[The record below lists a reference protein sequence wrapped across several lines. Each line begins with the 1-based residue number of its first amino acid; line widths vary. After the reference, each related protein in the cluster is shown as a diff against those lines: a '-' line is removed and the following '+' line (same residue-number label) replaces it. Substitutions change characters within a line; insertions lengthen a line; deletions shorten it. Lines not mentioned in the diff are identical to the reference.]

1 MSEIKVNSIKGV
13 GASAAAITVNNS
25 DGTCTANITNNLS
38 NRRLTINGDM
48 KIAQRGTSSTSSGYH
63 TVDRFGVWNNGTDE
77 VPTQA
82 QVDVAAG
89 TTPYTLGFRKAL
101 KITNGNQTSG
111 AGAGDYIWIQHVL
124 EAQDIANSGW
134 NYTSSSSYVT
144 LSFWV
149 KSSVPQEF
157 KFYVRTQDGTNKS
170 YAMTTGS
177 LSTDTWTKI
186 TKTIP
191 GHSDLQFDS
200 DNGAGFEINI
210 PPFMGTDRT
219 SNSVTENAWKTWNS
233 GERFP
238 DMTSTWYTTN
248 DATFEITG
256 VQLEVSD
263 HASDFQF
270 RSFAE
275 ELALCQRYYQVIAE
289 GTNKAICNAVSFA
302 GNDGFG
308 FIDLKSVMRAAPTL
322 DVVTGTGY
330 WRAFRNAGVGDFN
343 DVIMESNSNRTV
355 GLKFQGV
362 SSGTSLSTGQVG
374 FIRTNNSA
382 AFLAASSEL

>member
-1 MSEIKVNSIKGV
+1 
-13 GASAAAITVNNS
+13 
-25 DGTCTANITNNLS
+25 
-38 NRRLTINGDM
+38 
-48 KIAQRGTSSTSSGYH
+48 
-63 TVDRFGVWNNGTDE
+63 
-77 VPTQA
+77 
-82 QVDVAAG
+82 
-89 TTPYTLGFRKAL
+89 
-101 KITNGNQTSG
+101 
-111 AGAGDYIWIQHVL
+111 
-124 EAQDIANSGW
+124 
-134 NYTSSSSYVT
+134 
-144 LSFWV
+144 
-149 KSSVPQEF
+149 
-157 KFYVRTQDGTNKS
+157 
-170 YAMTTGS
+170 
-177 LSTDTWTKI
+177 
-186 TKTIP
+186 
-191 GHSDLQFDS
+191 
-200 DNGAGFEINI
+200 
-210 PPFMGTDRT
+210 
-219 SNSVTENAWKTWNS
+219 
-233 GERFP
+233 
-238 DMTSTWYTTN
+238 
-248 DATFEITG
+248 
-256 VQLEVSD
+256 D

-275 ELALCQRYYQVIAE
+275 ELSLCQRYYQVIAE

>member
-13 GASAAAITVNNS
+13 GASVAALSINNS
-25 DGTCTANITNNLS
+25 DGTCTANLS
-38 NRRLTINGDM
+38 NRQGKNLIINGGM
-48 KIAQRGTSSTSSGYH
+48 IIAQRGLSSTSNLYQ
-63 TVDRFGVWNNGTDE
+63 TVDRMAIVIGGTDE
-77 VPTQA
+77 NPTQA

-89 TTPYTLGFRKAL
+89 TTPYSLGFRKAF
-101 KITNGNQTSG
+101 KVTNGNQTG
-111 AGAGDYIWIQHVL
+111 GLGTTDIIEALRYRL

-134 NYTSSSSYVT
+134 NYTDSNSFIT

-149 KSSVPQEF
+149 KSSVSF
-157 KFYVRTQDGTNKS
+157 NMKGYFFTQDNTYNYPLETGT
-170 YAMTTGS
+170 
-177 LSTDTWTKI
+177 LSANTWTKI
-186 TKTIP
+186 IRTIP
-191 GHSDLQFDS
+191 GNSNLVFNN
-200 DNGAGFEINI
+200 DNGHGLTISWGVYGTNYSSGN
-210 PPFMGTDRT
+210 PPVNQWVDYSAATLT
-219 SNSVTENAWKTWNS
+219 NPSET
-233 GERFP
+233 
-238 DMTSTWYTTN
+238 TWYTTN
-248 DATFEITG
+248 DATLEFTG
-256 VQLEVSD
+256 LQLEVSD

-275 ELALCQRYYQVIAE
+275 ELSLCQRYYQVIAE